1 MAGCC
6 ATQCSIGVTPELA
19 SLTVDKHGAVGDD
32 PNALKYDSRY
42 PRVNTW
48 TTTSIASRYL
58 VELLDAAGKPVD
70 DVLLDAGIAREALAG
85 PELAMPLH
93 AFREL
98 WARVAAI
105 KSDIGITLV
114 ELFPVGQMHMLAHLA
129 MRSASVG
136 AAIDDVCR
144 YAGVTSAA
152 DQLTLE
158 LRDDCARFSYNC
170 LANGP
175 QNPWMAEHY
184 LSMAV
189 VFLRRATGKTLP
201 IRAVEFAGRPQA
213 PLEIYRQRFGVEP
226 RFDAGSNVIEFD
238 AQAMAWPL
246 QTHDIY
252 LHGILERVAK
262 LHQADQPGSVIPDSL
277 LDTVRDDIAKHLL
290 QGRTPSVEAVAAAC
304 RLSPRALRS
313 RLTQLRTSFRRS
325 LDEVRRDLVQEHL
338 ARGLSPEPGR
348 CRFGMTTRAT

>member
-1 MAGCC
+1 MK
-6 ATQCSIGVTPELA
+6 IE
-19 SLTVDKHGAVGDD
+19 
-32 PNALKYDSRY
+32 
-42 PRVNTW
+42 

-58 VELLDAAGKPVD
+58 VDLLDAAGQPVD
-70 DVLLDAGIAREALAG
+70 DVLLEAGIAREALTG
-85 PELAMPLH
+85 PELAMPLD

-98 WARVAAI
+98 WARVASI
-105 KSDIGITLV
+105 KPDIGITLV

-129 MRSASVG
+129 MRSANVC

-152 DQLTLE
+152 DRLTLE
-158 LRDDCARFSYNC
+158 LHADCARFSYIC

-189 VFLRRATGKTLP
+189 VFLTRATGNVLP
-201 IRAVEFAGRPQA
+201 IRAVEFATRSQA
-213 PLEIYRQRFGVEP
+213 PLEVYRQRFGIEP
-226 RFDAGSNVIEFD
+226 RFDTGSNAIEFD
-238 AQAMAWPL
+238 ARAMAWPL
-246 QTHDIY
+246 QTHDLY

-262 LHQADQPGSVIPDSL
+262 LHQAAIPDSL
-277 LDTVRDDIAKHLL
+277 LDSVRDEIAKHIL
-290 QGRTPSVEAVAAAC
+290 QGRTPAIETVAAAC

-313 RLTQLRTSFRRS
+313 RLTQLQTSFRRS

-338 ARGLSPEPGR
+338 ARGLSVTETAYLLGFSEPAALQHACKRWFKKSAGDVQQI
-348 CRFGMTTRAT
+348 GKSADQK

>member
-1 MAGCC
+1 MN
-6 ATQCSIGVTPELA
+6 I
-19 SLTVDKHGAVGDD
+19 
-32 PNALKYDSRY
+32 
-42 PRVNTW
+42 W

-58 VELLDAAGKPVD
+58 VELLDKAGEPVD
-70 DVLLDAGIAREALAG
+70 DVLLEAGIARDALTG
-85 PELAMPLH
+85 PELAMPLD

-105 KSDIGITLV
+105 KPDIGITLV
-114 ELFPVGQMHMLAHLA
+114 DLFPAGQMHMLAHLA
-129 MRSASVG
+129 MRSATVG

-158 LRDDCARFSYNC
+158 LRDDCARFSYRC

-184 LSMAV
+184 LSMTV
-189 VFLRRATGKTLP
+189 VFLARATAKALP
-201 IRAVEFAGRPQA
+201 IRAVEFAARSQA
-213 PLEIYRQRFGVEP
+213 PLEAYLKRFGVEP
-226 RFDAGSNVIEFD
+226 RFETGSNAIEFD
-238 AQAMAWPL
+238 ASAMSWPL
-246 QTHDIY
+246 QTHDLY

-262 LHQADQPGSVIPDSL
+262 LHQAAIPDSL
-277 LDTVRDDIAKHLL
+277 LDSVRDEIAKHLL
-290 QGRTPSVEAVAAAC
+290 QGRTPAIETVAAAC

-313 RLTQLRTSFRRS
+313 RLTQLQTSFRRS

-338 ARGLSPEPGR
+338 ARGLSVTETAYLLGFSEPAALQHACKRWFKKSAGNAKKGSQKSSVAR
-348 CRFGMTTRAT
+348 TR